1 MIEKEELL
9 EKMNGEGYN
18 PLPIEDLM
26 VAMKIAD
33 DEVYLFMELLRKCE
47 QKGEIVVTKKKRY
60 ALPKHVGFI
69 LGVLQGNARGFGF
82 VIPLDPEEREKG
94 DLFISPDNLHG
105 AMDKDHVLAR
115 SFKKAHGEKR
125 EGTIER
131 VVVRKNETIVG
142 SYQKNKNFGFLV
154 PDNLSIGKDIY
165 IKDKKSL
172 GAKTGQKV
180 VGEITKWPVGEKAA
194 EGRIVE
200 ILGYPDEVGVDIL
213 SVIKN
218 YELPL
223 DFPKEV
229 LEEAAK
235 VSQTIENEDISG
247 RKDLRHLATV
257 TIDGADARDLDD
269 AVTISKDNKGNFLLG
284 VHIADV
290 SHYVRKNT
298 ALEKEALKRAT
309 SVYFPD
315 RVIPMLP
322 VELSNGICSLN
333 AKVDR
338 LSMSC
343 EMVINRQ
350 GKVLS
355 SEIGPSVIQVD
366 ERMNYADVTELL
378 EGDDVE
384 LKKRYQDFLPMFE
397 TMAELRGILKS
408 RRMKRGAIDFEFPE
422 VKVVMNDDG
431 TVKEL
436 KIRSRTISE
445 SIIEECMLVAN
456 ETVAEHLHWLEMPT
470 VYRVHESPSLE
481 KIERL
486 NNMLKKYDLKV
497 EQTGED
503 IQPRVYA
510 ELMDKI
516 KGEPYEEE
524 LSIMLLRSMMHARY
538 LPESVGHFGL
548 AATYYCHFTSPIRRY
563 PDLFVHRSL
572 KRARRGT
579 MNQKNAEK
587 WYREADKAASIS
599 SEQELIAE
607 EAERE
612 AVKLKVVEYMAG
624 QVGEVFDAKISG
636 VIASG
641 FFVRLDNLAEGL
653 VKVGTLGDQYYT
665 YDESAMSM
673 VGEKNGKTYKLGD
686 PVKVQLVRADEAL
699 RQLDF
704 EIVK

>member
-1 MIEKEELL
+1 MIEKEDLL
-9 EKMNGEGYN
+9 KKMNGEDYN
-18 PLPIEDLM
+18 PLPIEDLLAVM
-26 VAMKIAD
+26 EIAED
-33 DEVYLFMELLRKCE
+33 DVYSFMELLRKCE

-82 VIPLDPEEREKG
+82 VIPLDMEEREKG

-105 AMDKDHVLAR
+105 AMDKDHVLVR
-115 SFKKAHGEKR
+115 PFKKAHGEKR

-131 VVVRKNETIVG
+131 VAVRKNETIVG
-142 SYQKNKNFGFLV
+142 TYQKNKNFGFLI

-213 SVIKN
+213 SVIKS

-223 DFPKEV
+223 DFPKDV

-235 VSQTIENEDISG
+235 MPQTIENEDLSG

-269 AVTISKDNKGNFLLG
+269 AVTISKDKKGNFLLG

-290 SHYVRKNT
+290 SHYVKKNT
-298 ALEKEALKRAT
+298 VLEKEAHKRAT

-343 EMVINRQ
+343 EMVINHQ

-384 LKKRYQDFLPMFE
+384 LKKRYQDFLPMFK
-397 TMAELRGILKS
+397 TLAELRDILKS

-470 VYRVHESPSLE
+470 IYRVHESPSLE

-510 ELMDKI
+510 ELMEKI

-587 WYREADKAASIS
+587 WYREAEKAASVS
-599 SEQELIAE
+599 SEQELVAE

-665 YDESAMSM
+665 YDEAGMSM
-673 VGEKNGKTYKLGD
+673 VGEKNGKTYRLGD
-686 PVKVQLVRADEAL
+686 TVKVQLVRADEAL

>member
-1 MIEKEELL
+1 MIEKEDLL
-9 EKMNGEGYN
+9 KKMNGEDYN
-18 PLPIEDLM
+18 PLPIEDLLAVM
-26 VAMKIAD
+26 EIAED
-33 DEVYLFMELLRKCE
+33 DVYSFMELLRKCE

-82 VIPLDPEEREKG
+82 VIPLDMEEREKG

-105 AMDKDHVLAR
+105 AMDKDHVLVR
-115 SFKKAHGEKR
+115 PFKKAHGEKR

-131 VVVRKNETIVG
+131 VAVRKNETIVG
-142 SYQKNKNFGFLV
+142 TYQKNKNFGFLI

-213 SVIKN
+213 SVIKS

-223 DFPKEV
+223 DFPKDV

-235 VSQTIENEDISG
+235 MPQTIENEDLSG

-269 AVTISKDNKGNFLLG
+269 AVTISKDKEGNFLLG

-290 SHYVRKNT
+290 SHYVKKNT
-298 ALEKEALKRAT
+298 VLEKEAHKRAT

-343 EMVINRQ
+343 EMVINHQ

-384 LKKRYQDFLPMFE
+384 LKKRYQDFLPMFK
-397 TMAELRGILKS
+397 TLAELRDILKS

-470 VYRVHESPSLE
+470 IYRVHESPSLE

-510 ELMDKI
+510 ELMEKI

-587 WYREADKAASIS
+587 WYREAEKAASVS
-599 SEQELIAE
+599 SEQELVAE

-665 YDESAMSM
+665 YDEAGMSM
-673 VGEKNGKTYKLGD
+673 VGEKNGKTYRLGD
-686 PVKVQLVRADEAL
+686 TVKVQLVRADEAL

>member
-1 MIEKEELL
+1 MIDLEILL
-9 EKMNGEGYN
+9 KRMNEEGYN
-18 PLPIEDLM
+18 PLSIDDLLA
-26 VAMKIAD
+26 AMDITGD
-33 DEVYLFMELLRKCE
+33 DVYAFMELLRISE
-47 QKGEIVVTKKKRY
+47 QKGDIIVTKKKRY
-60 ALPKHVGFI
+60 ALPKHIGFI
-69 LGVLQGNARGFGF
+69 LGTLQGNPRGFGF
-82 VIPLDPEEREKG
+82 VIPLDPAEREKG
-94 DLFISPDNLHG
+94 DFFISPDNLHG
-105 AMDKDHVLAR
+105 AMDKDRVLVKP
-115 SFKKAHGEKR
+115 FKKERGDKR

-131 VVVRKNETIVG
+131 VVIRKNETIVG
-142 SYQKNKNFGFLV
+142 TFQKNKNFGFLV

-165 IKDKKSL
+165 IRDKKNN
-172 GAKTGQKV
+172 GAKDGQKV
-180 VGEITKWPVGEKAA
+180 VGEITKWPEGDKAA

-200 ILGYPDEVGVDIL
+200 ILGYADEVGVDIL

-223 DFPKEV
+223 EFPTDV
-229 LEEAAK
+229 LLEAAQMP
-235 VSQTIENEDISG
+235 QTTEGEDLTK
-247 RKDLRHLATV
+247 RKDLRNLPTI

-269 AVTISKDNKGNFLLG
+269 AVTLSRDKKGNYLLG

-290 SHYVRKNT
+290 SHYVKKNS
-298 ALEKEALKRAT
+298 ALEKEAHKRAT

-338 LSMSC
+338 LSISC
-343 EMVINRQ
+343 EMVIDQQ

-355 SEIGPSVIQVD
+355 SDIGPSIIHVD
-366 ERMNYADVTELL
+366 ERMTYAEVTELL
-378 EGDDVE
+378 IGEDTK
-384 LKKRYQDFLPMFE
+384 LKKRYQDFQSLFE
-397 TMAELRGILKS
+397 TMSELRDILKK

-436 KIRSRTISE
+436 KIRSRTVSE

-456 ETVAEHLHWLEMPT
+456 ETVAEHLHWAEMPAI
-470 VYRVHESPSLE
+470 YRVHEDPSIE
-481 KIERL
+481 KLDRL
-486 NNMLKKYDLKV
+486 NNMLKKYDLRV
-497 EQTGED
+497 ERTGDE
-503 IQPRVYA
+503 IHPRVYA
-510 ELMDKI
+510 ALMEKI
-516 KGEPYEEE
+516 KGEPFEDE

-563 PDLFVHRSL
+563 PDLFVHRAL

-579 MNQKNAEK
+579 MSKKNADI
-587 WYREADKAASIS
+587 WYHEAVKAANVS

-624 QVGEVFDAKISG
+624 QVGEEFEARISG

-641 FFVRLDNLAEGL
+641 FFVRLENMAEGL
-653 VKVGTLGDQYYT
+653 VKVSTLSDQYYR
-665 YDESAMSM
+665 YEEDSMSM
-673 VGEKNGKTYKLGD
+673 VGEKTGKTYKMGD
-686 PVKVQLVRADEAL
+686 AVTVQLVRADEAL